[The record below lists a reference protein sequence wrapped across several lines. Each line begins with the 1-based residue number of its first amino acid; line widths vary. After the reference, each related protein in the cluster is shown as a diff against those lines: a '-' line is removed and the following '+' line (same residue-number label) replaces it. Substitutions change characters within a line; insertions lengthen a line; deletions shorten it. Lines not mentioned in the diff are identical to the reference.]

1 MSTLRTD
8 AWLLRGISS
17 IPGELA
23 LRGGS
28 LVFTAF
34 NTGSAWPW
42 QLRKLEREVG
52 ASGIAAKIDA
62 GERTTVFRW
71 PVAEVDSDCPW
82 YYFGGGLRL
91 RRGGVVLKFSFGR
104 PANTR
109 SNTLADLGDNLAE
122 LSSMRK
128 RGRMWQS
135 ALEKSRGRSP

>member
-17 IPGELA
+17 IPGELS

-28 LVFTAF
+28 LTFTAF

-42 QLRKLEREVG
+42 QLRKLERAV
-52 ASGIAAKIDA
+52 SVPGIAVKIDA
-62 GERTTVFRW
+62 GERTNVFRW
-71 PVAEVDSDCPW
+71 PVAEVHSDCPW

-91 RRGGVVLKFSFGR
+91 RRGGVLLKFSFGR

-122 LSSMRK
+122 LATMRK
-128 RGRMWQS
+128 RGKMWHA
-135 ALEKSRGRSP
+135 ALEKARNRPT